1 MPRID
6 LWVGPG
12 LISAQASTGC
22 AWSMTTPRLRTA
34 LVRESELPQARRHP
48 PRQGRHYAPVP
59 KPSFARPALLPDPDI
74 HAVTD
79 AGVSSADRG
88 VAGALGS
95 NPLLITR
102 GSSASNR
109 KDEIPPLDRAESTTV
124 PAPGRVVRLATCCRF
139 VIGAGRRGSGGDT
152 PRGPHRG
159 WGPRVSVRR

>member
-48 PRQGRHYAPVP
+48 PREGRHYAPVP
-59 KPSFARPALLPDPDI
+59 KPRSLAQPCCRIRTSTRSRVRECRPPSGERQVRLGVTLFSSRAAPRLPT
-74 HAVTD
+74 AK
-79 AGVSSADRG
+79 
-88 VAGALGS
+88 
-95 NPLLITR
+95 TR
-102 GSSASNR
+102 SH
-109 KDEIPPLDRAESTTV
+109 PLDRAESTV
-124 PAPGRVVRLATCCRF
+124 PARGRVVRLATCCRV
-139 VIGAGRRGSGGDT
+139 VIGGGRRAWGGDT